1 VAFGK
6 TTTVKNTPTYPLSE
20 SSGVHRRCRVA
31 HLHSSLGVYG
41 AERWTLALLKH
52 LDKQEFEPVVLS
64 MGTKPG
70 ADSFHRLLKS
80 EGLPAIHL
88 SVPGK
93 LNPRAVLELRRLL
106 VELNVDILHTHG
118 FKADVVGYIAT
129 RGLPLSVVSTIHGLS
144 SDESLRIRAYEAISR
159 AFLKRFDRVYP
170 LSRPLFDYL
179 ARSKFDPRKLQLVLN
194 AVDLSGWEFKFN
206 RYEAGEK
213 FRFLFVGRLCR
224 PKGIFDLLHAFALA
238 KFSMSAELTV
248 VGDGPDRAA
257 LVELSKTLGI
267 QDQVKFIGAVG
278 SIVPFLSASH
288 ALVLPSHAEGIPRVV
303 MEAFAAGVPVVGT
316 AIPGIQQLVN
326 DEVTG
331 LLAPAA
337 NPEALARILER
348 LCRDPDLASR
358 MAIKAR
364 DLVVEKY
371 SARRMAEDFQQ
382 EYRQLC
388 SVV

>member
-1 VAFGK
+1 MFGK
-6 TTTVKNTPTYPLSE
+6 TTTVKTSPTSPSLE
-20 SSGVHRRCRVA
+20 SRSDHRRCRVA

-52 LDKQEFEPVVLS
+52 LDQQEFEPVVLS

-70 ADSFHRLLKS
+70 ADSFHRLLKA

-88 SVPGK
+88 DVPGK
-93 LNPRAVLELRRLL
+93 MNPRAVLELRRLL
-106 VELNVDILHTHG
+106 VELNTDILHTHG
-118 FKADVVGYIAT
+118 FKADVLGYIAT

-170 LSRPLFDYL
+170 LSLPLFEYL
-179 ARSKFDPRKLQLVLN
+179 KRSKFDARKLQLVLN
-194 AVDLSGWEFKFN
+194 AVDLSGWDFKFN
-206 RYEAGEK
+206 RRKAGEK
-213 FRFLFVGRLCR
+213 FSFLFVGRLCR
-224 PKGIFDLLHAFALA
+224 PKGILDLLQAFALA
-238 KFSMSAELTV
+238 KFPMPTDLTV

-257 LVELSKTLGI
+257 LTEASKSLGI
-267 QDQVKFIGAVG
+267 EDKVKFIGAVA
-278 SIVPFLSASH
+278 SIAPFLSASH

-316 AIPGIQQLVN
+316 AVPGIQQLVD

-331 LLAPAA
+331 LLAPVA
-337 NPEALARILER
+337 NPEALARVLER
-348 LCRDPDLASR
+348 LCADPDLASR
-358 MAIKAR
+358 MAVNAR
-364 DLVVEKY
+364 NLVVEKY

-388 SVV
+388 GVV